1 MYFLGLGLILIAM
14 KFLEYAP
21 IILFFAAYKLK
32 DIYFATG
39 VAIAASVL
47 AIAYAWF
54 AARKVSTMQWLS
66 LAIIVIFGG
75 ATLLLHDE
83 TFIKWKPSALY
94 GAFGLTLLFGKLIL
108 RRDWI
113 RVLFQQAQIQA
124 PDAVWGRI
132 TWAWIVFF
140 ALMAALNGYVAT
152 QYSLDAWVNF
162 KVWWAM
168 GIFFAFTV
176 ANVIVLAKYMKEADP
191 ADNTPTGG
199 DRA

>member
-1 MYFLGLGLILIAM
+1 MQFI
-14 KFLEYAP
+14 LEYAP

-54 AARKVSTMQWLS
+54 STRKVSTMQWLS
-66 LAIIVIFGG
+66 LGIIVIFGG

-94 GAFGLTLLFGKLIL
+94 GAFGLTLLFGKLVL
-108 RRDWI
+108 GRDWI

-140 ALMAALNGYVAT
+140 AFMTALNGYVAT

-176 ANVIVLAKYMKEADP
+176 ANVVVLAKYMKEGDP
-191 ADNTPTGG
+191 VDDAPTRG
-199 DRA
+199 DQA

>member
-1 MYFLGLGLILIAM
+1 MQFI
-14 KFLEYAP
+14 LEYAP

-54 AARKVSTMQWLS
+54 ATRKVSTMQWLS
-66 LAIIVIFGG
+66 LGIIVIFGG

-94 GAFGLTLLFGKLIL
+94 GAFGLTLLFGKLVL
-108 RRDWI
+108 GRDWI

-140 ALMAALNGYVAT
+140 AFMTALNGYVAT

-176 ANVIVLAKYMKEADP
+176 ANVVVLAKYMKEGDP
-191 ADNTPTGG
+191 VDNAPTRV
-199 DRA
+199 DQA

>member
-1 MYFLGLGLILIAM
+1 MQFI
-14 KFLEYAP
+14 LEYAP

-39 VAIAASVL
+39 VAIVASIL

-54 AARKVSTMQWLS
+54 VTKKVTTMQWLS
-66 LAIIVIFGG
+66 LGIIVVFGG

-94 GAFGLTLLFGKLIL
+94 GALGLTLLFGKLVMK
-108 RRDWI
+108 RDWVGI
-113 RVLFQQAQIQA
+113 LFKQANIQA
-124 PDAVWGRI
+124 PAAVWTRI

-140 ALMAALNGYVAT
+140 AFMAALNGYIAT
-152 QYSLDAWVNF
+152 YFSLDAWVNF

-168 GIFFAFTV
+168 GIFFAFTIGNV
-176 ANVIVLAKYMKEADP
+176 LLLARYISDAPAASEPSANSEP
-191 ADNTPTGG
+191 RT
-199 DRA
+199 